1 MAGSKTWLATL
12 SKDGVTVIPSTDCP
26 DARVLR
32 RKTILNLIE
41 AQPRQRFEALR
52 AFITVPNVEKSENA
66 LRETVKATEDSFNE
80 AVRSLTH
87 AEDELEKLWTT
98 ESKPGTSAIDWAT
111 TEAQKDLS
119 ELRGNVDKVARLE
132 PAFHSVE
139 TALNALT
146 RALAERKTA
155 AESLAAAQTKQNV
168 AGSSQMQQ
176 NAQLLGL
183 LQDAQSYV
191 TQNRTLSRCPIC
203 EQGIDSSELV
213 KRVGERIAAMRE
225 LAELVSAT
233 GTARR
238 QLDTKVSV
246 SDHAR
251 TEFYQRATIFAG
263 VLKSSLLNDI
273 KAFAL
278 EWINFCELLSEE
290 TLSET
295 VEQEARRLWS
305 VASQCR
311 QSLQAR
317 REIDQKSL
325 NQHNAIKGHVDTLKK
340 RKVQAG
346 SDETLLKKL
355 KAALNLVSQQRKS
368 YVDGILRSIA
378 IEVERLYTRLHPG
391 EGIGKIRLF
400 LKPSAIGSLEFDAQ
414 FQNVSDL
421 PPQAY
426 YSESHLITLGICVF
440 LALAKYFKTAN
451 TIVVLDDVL
460 TSVDAAHLARFMAL
474 LHDEASHFSQVI
486 VTTHYRP
493 WRDRYRWA
501 KGPTAN
507 TQVIELG
514 PWTLQNG
521 LQAGQFFTAVQ
532 ELHVI
537 VGQAQFDRQVA
548 ASKAGIVLESL
559 LDFITLK
566 YRCAIPSGSYW
577 QCRCGELELYPLI
590 YPGADPSTVDDET

>member
-1 MAGSKTWLATL
+1 MGEKVSKIAIAGFRGATSPVEIILDPSKSVTLIFGENGTGKSTIADAIDFVCNRSFGSLENYSLGRPASKYIAALGCGTSNLKVTLVAGSKTWLATL

-80 AVRSLTH
+80 AVRPLTH

-213 KRVGERIAAMRE
+213 KRLGERIAAMRE

-238 QLDTKVSV
+238 QLDTKVS
-246 SDHAR
+246 
-251 TEFYQRATIFAG
+251 G
-263 VLKSSLLNDI
+263 LL
-273 KAFAL
+273 
-278 EWINFCELLSEE
+278 
-290 TLSET
+290 
-295 VEQEARRLWS
+295 Q
-305 VASQCR
+305 
-311 QSLQAR
+311 
-317 REIDQKSL
+317 
-325 NQHNAIKGHVDTLKK
+325 
-340 RKVQAG
+340 
-346 SDETLLKKL
+346 
-355 KAALNLVSQQRKS
+355 
-368 YVDGILRSIA
+368 
-378 IEVERLYTRLHPG
+378 
-391 EGIGKIRLF
+391 
-400 LKPSAIGSLEFDAQ
+400 
-414 FQNVSDL
+414 
-421 PPQAY
+421 
-426 YSESHLITLGICVF
+426 
-440 LALAKYFKTAN
+440 
-451 TIVVLDDVL
+451 
-460 TSVDAAHLARFMAL
+460 
-474 LHDEASHFSQVI
+474 
-486 VTTHYRP
+486 
-493 WRDRYRWA
+493 
-501 KGPTAN
+501 
-507 TQVIELG
+507 
-514 PWTLQNG
+514 
-521 LQAGQFFTAVQ
+521 
-532 ELHVI
+532 
-537 VGQAQFDRQVA
+537 
-548 ASKAGIVLESL
+548 
-559 LDFITLK
+559 
-566 YRCAIPSGSYW
+566 
-577 QCRCGELELYPLI
+577 
-590 YPGADPSTVDDET
+590 

>member
-1 MAGSKTWLATL
+1 M
-12 SKDGVTVIPSTDCP
+12 
-26 DARVLR
+26 
-32 RKTILNLIE
+32 
-41 AQPRQRFEALR
+41 
-52 AFITVPNVEKSENA
+52 
-66 LRETVKATEDSFNE
+66 
-80 AVRSLTH
+80 
-87 AEDELEKLWTT
+87 
-98 ESKPGTSAIDWAT
+98 
-111 TEAQKDLS
+111 
-119 ELRGNVDKVARLE
+119 
-132 PAFHSVE
+132 
-139 TALNALT
+139 
-146 RALAERKTA
+146 
-155 AESLAAAQTKQNV
+155 
-168 AGSSQMQQ
+168 
-176 NAQLLGL
+176 
-183 LQDAQSYV
+183 
-191 TQNRTLSRCPIC
+191 
-203 EQGIDSSELV
+203 
-213 KRVGERIAAMRE
+213 
-225 LAELVSAT
+225 
-233 GTARR
+233 
-238 QLDTKVSV
+238 
-246 SDHAR
+246 
-251 TEFYQRATIFAG
+251 
-263 VLKSSLLNDI
+263 
-273 KAFAL
+273 
-278 EWINFCELLSEE
+278 

-400 LKPSAIGSLEFDAQ
+400 LKPNAIGSLEFDAQ

-532 ELHVI
+532 ELRVI

-566 YRCAIPSGSYW
+566 YRCAIPRNIRNEYTLGDLVGGIDSKLRKELRHRKPMVAGGPKLDLQLKSAIDTIASTQWIRNCVGCHFSALGSEVCDEDVRSFCQHVLALSDDLICTFCGTLPTRRPSGSYW